1 LLNLYLVRHGQTEWN
16 VQKRMQGWANSNL
29 TELGKRNAIALGEKL
44 KAVTFDAIYT
54 STSERTIE
62 TAELII
68 GNQNLH
74 IESDRNLREIFLGE
88 WEGKTHEELK
98 ALYPKQY
105 NNFWEQPADYKPF
118 NGETFEELNNRVILV
133 LQNIISNHKEGNVL
147 IVSHSVFLKSL
158 MMYVKGKEVK
168 DLWAPPYVN
177 DTSLTILEIEDNT
190 YKVVVEGD
198 VTHLDS
204 IKPI

>member
-1 LLNLYLVRHGQTEWN
+1 MLNLYLVRHGQTEWN
-16 VQKRMQGWANSNL
+16 VQKRMQGWENSNL

-44 KAVTFDAIYT
+44 KAVTFDAVYT

-62 TAELII
+62 TAKLII
-68 GNQNLH
+68 GKRNLH
-74 IESDRNLREIFLGE
+74 IESDKNLREIFLGE

-98 ALYPKQY
+98 ALYPEQY

-118 NGETFEELNNRVILV
+118 NGETFEEFNKRVILV

-158 MMYVKGKEVK
+158 MMHVKGKEVQE
-168 DLWAPPYVN
+168 LWTPPYVH
-177 DTSLTILEIEDNT
+177 DTSLTLLEIKDNT

-204 IKPI
+204 IKSI